1 MNTRIETKRRPLDIQ
16 WMDESWSGSLRQ
28 VDVPFTSGCHRG
40 RRAGRRDVKAST
52 FGFQP
57 FRRGGLK
64 VISLPKTSPRFRR
77 GFTLIELMV
86 VIGIIAI
93 LAGILLPVLA
103 TVKEKS
109 KIAKARTEM
118 VNLLGAISGYQNDY
132 TSAPASKAIAGG
144 GVDHTFINNSEVLTI
159 LMAKD
164 TAPNPPNPG
173 NSRNPQKHSY
183 FAAKIAPS
191 NTAPGLGSDY
201 VFRDPWGRSYIITL
215 DLDYDN
221 NCNVP
226 GYGSIPGSA
235 AIHSSGKDGIDGNA
249 DDVLGWK

>member
-1 MNTRIETKRRPLDIQ
+1 MRPE
-16 WMDESWSGSLRQ
+16 M
-28 VDVPFTSGCHRG
+28 
-40 RRAGRRDVKAST
+40 AAAS
-52 FGFQP
+52 
-57 FRRGGLK
+57 
-64 VISLPKTSPRFRR
+64 SRR

-93 LAGILLPVLA
+93 LAGILLPVLSK
-103 TVKEKS
+103 VKEKA

-132 TSAPASKAIAGG
+132 TSAPASKAIAGAG
-144 GVDHTFINNSEVLTI
+144 ADYTFTTNAEVLI
-159 LMAKD
+159 IIMAKD
-164 TAPNPPNPG
+164 TAPNLPNPG

-183 FAAKIAPS
+183 FDAKIAPNNS
-191 NTAPGLGSDY
+191 APGLGSDY

-221 NCNVP
+221 SCSVP
-226 GYGSIPGSA
+226 GYGPLPGSA
-235 AIHSSGKDGIDGNA
+235 AIHSVGPDGIDGNA